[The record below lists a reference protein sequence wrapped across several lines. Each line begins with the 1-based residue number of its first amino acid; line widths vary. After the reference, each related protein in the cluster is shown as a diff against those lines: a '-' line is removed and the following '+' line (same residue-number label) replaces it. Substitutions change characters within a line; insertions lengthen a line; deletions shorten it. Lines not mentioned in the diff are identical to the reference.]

1 MKNSAVMRTW
11 GVSMKAATV
20 NNHFFAA
27 ALLAVSLGGVTD
39 AQTQRSGGEAQKFM
53 QQYQQLAAEKTAL
66 QGQVVQLQKDL
77 DAAKADLAAV
87 KKELEIAK
95 KAHAGGVPAA
105 TVSKLT
111 ASKEAAERSLE
122 VSKQRMTELVGRFRE
137 MAGNLKDVEA
147 DRAKL
152 RDDAAK
158 RSAAFDKCAEDNL
171 QLYEINA
178 DLLDRYEH
186 VGVFTRVS
194 AVEPFTKLTRTR
206 IENLVDEYRERAQQL
221 RIKKS
226 ATPDKAPQVTAPPS
240 K

>member
-1 MKNSAVMRTW
+1 MKNY
-11 GVSMKAATV
+11 
-20 NNHFFAA
+20 FYAA
-27 ALLAVSLGGVTD
+27 AVLAASMSGVNSD
-39 AQTQRSGGEAQKFM
+39 ANAQSQRSGGGESQKFM

-66 QGQVVQLQKDL
+66 QAQVAQMQKDL
-77 DAAKADLAAV
+77 DAARADLAEA
-87 KKELEIAK
+87 KKERDALK
-95 KAHAGGVPAA
+95 KAHAGGVPPAA
-105 TVSKLT
+105 VSRLT

-122 VSKQRMTELVGRFRE
+122 SSKQRMTELVGRFRE
-137 MAGNLKDVEA
+137 MANNLKDVES

-152 RDDAAK
+152 REDGAK

-186 VGVFTRVS
+186 VGLFTRVS
-194 AVEPFTKLTRTR
+194 AIEPFTKLTRTR
-206 IENLVDEYRERAQQL
+206 SENLVDEYRERAQQL

-226 ATPDKAPQVTAPPS
+226 APPDKAPSVTAPQVTAPPD